1 MAGLKSLFLMNS
13 FALLT
18 VVNTKPIWTPPPNPH
33 PITVAL
39 NSNLLSSLLTLFDVS
54 VRVVFFFLSLY
65 LLLDIPYLSAVIIYT
80 YSKVLITCC
89 TTFLLTTWKGSV
101 IDRKLSQIL
110 LFCPQQAKYHLSF
123 LQPCSTQ

>member
-1 MAGLKSLFLMNS
+1 MACYKLFLNYQPLENLGSERLPTGLLAGLKSLFLMNS

-54 VRVVFFFLSLY
+54 VRVVFFSFF
-65 LLLDIPYLSAVIIYT
+65 V
-80 YSKVLITCC
+80 
-89 TTFLLTTWKGSV
+89 SV
-101 IDRKLSQIL
+101 IRYPLS
-110 LFCPQQAKYHLSF
+110 
-123 LQPCSTQ
+123 